1 MGVMLGFSIPL
12 LFSTLFATANLFIP
26 AVHGGTCTDSKKST
40 LLIVF
45 GDSFFDVGYGNDEL
59 CLPSKD
65 QPYGKS
71 LHPPVP
77 TGRFSDG
84 LVVPDYIAKYLDL
97 ADDEGKIAAYKNSL
111 DIQQT
116 SEDKRYKSLSFAMA
130 GAGVTLSAD
139 KSKSLT
145 DQVQIFIKN
154 SAKLFVDNGAN
165 SVHQQ
170 DQTLY
175 LFSIGTYDYLS
186 NLRNIKDKQYVQEIA
201 ENVTAAIVKQVKEI
215 AERQGVNG
223 KTFAFMS
230 VALRY
235 LPVVRKTYYKDQSR
249 LNLLHELE
257 DTHHDKLTDKLNN
270 LAQDL
275 KAAGQ
280 GHIINYSIL
289 KYHRIIRDIMEGPEN
304 YGLDENTITL
314 ACCGDGSYHA
324 DGCGHLDKKGCSD
337 PSAYVFWDGM
347 HNTQQIN
354 QKIAQIFW
362 NGPKNMTTPQNL
374 QTLAG
379 TQKPQYDFSVN
390 ANELISI
397 RQQVRVIRTETQV
410 TRIEEKVTFA
420 T

>member
-1 MGVMLGFSIPL
+1 MGVMLGYSLPL
-12 LFSTLFATANLFIP
+12 LFLTLCATANLFIP
-26 AVHGGTCTDSKKST
+26 AVNGGATANFFIPAVNEGICTESKKST

-45 GDSFFDVGYGNDEL
+45 GDSFFDVGYGIAEL

-65 QPYGKS
+65 KPYGKS
-71 LHPPVP
+71 LDTLVP

-84 LVVPDYIAKYLDL
+84 LVVPDYIAKYLGL
-97 ADDEGKIAAYKNSL
+97 ADNEGKIAAYKSSE

-116 SEDKRYKSLSFAMA
+116 LQGRASLSFAMA

-145 DQVQIFIKN
+145 DKYGPSSRTRQN
-154 SAKLFVDNGAN
+154 
-165 SVHQQ
+165 
-170 DQTLY
+170 
-175 LFSIGTYDYLS
+175 
-186 NLRNIKDKQYVQEIA
+186 KQYVQEIA

-235 LPVVRKTYYKDQSR
+235 LPVVQKTYYKDQSR

-289 KYHRIIRDIMEGPEN
+289 KYHSIIRAIMEGPEN

-324 DGCGHLDKKGCSD
+324 DGCGHLDKKGCCD

-354 QKIAQIFW
+354 KKIAQMFW
-362 NGPKNMTTPQNL
+362 NETKSMTTPQNL

-379 TQKPQYDFSVN
+379 TQNPQYDFSVN

-410 TRIEEKVTFA
+410 TRIEEKYLSHLSN
-420 T
+420 